1 MKDLIDLSISL
12 TPIDLLQMMLR
23 LNEDQKKVFDRIC
36 QVLQNKNQ
44 ILRLYISDES
54 DTRKS
59 FLIELNIGSEYL
71 KKWLPYLLPR
81 VS

>member
-23 LNEDQKKVFDRIC
+23 LNKDQKKVFDRIC

-44 ILRLYISDES
+44 ILRLYISDEG

-71 KKWLPYLLPR
+71 KK
-81 VS
+81 